1 MVAYFILA
9 LCASHVAATKVMF
22 VKGVYGWLE
31 GSDELLEIDIQ
42 AKTSRHVL
50 YLNGTWGL
58 SSSVVCGNTW
68 YGAGQRWF
76 SQSHSGTIQMV
87 DISGSA
93 GKLIGIQAMDFFPYQ
108 IRCGK
113 QEHELFAVGFDNTV
127 EEKVHLYHISNLDS
141 LVAPTSTIIGTFPI
155 QDFAQETAHGCI
167 FQFTEDSLYAHCAI
181 SVNATAAGAEMF
193 KMDLSTGTIST
204 HKQYEGAPGRPIFFV
219 HPSNGKFTGV
229 FGRPTSLPTTTLAP
243 GGPVETIYD
252 YYFCDIDASS
262 TKVSVSQCKVLEYA
276 KSNWYG
282 FSIPS
287 SPAHC
292 NGDDTNYY
300 FASARPTKRLTKD
313 YHLSISAADMNTG
326 DLTDAFQ
333 LTDGFNSS
341 YVMHWY
347 GSTLCCS
354 SSSTAQSTVL
364 V

>member
-22 VKGVYGWLE
+22 VKGRYPWSTLGK
-31 GSDELLEIDIQ
+31 GTGELLEIDIQ

-50 YLNGTWGL
+50 DLNGTGDL

-68 YGAGQRWF
+68 YGAGTPFF
-76 SQSHSGTIQMV
+76 SGGSTITIV

-93 GKLIGIQAMDFFPYQ
+93 GKLIGIRAIDFFPYQ

-113 QEHELFAVGFDNTV
+113 QEHELFAVGVDKTF
-127 EEKVHLYHISNLDS
+127 EEKLHLYHISNLDS

-155 QDFAQETAHGCI
+155 HDFTPDTCI
-167 FQFTEDSLYAHCAI
+167 FQYTEDSLYAHCAI
-181 SVNATAAGAEMF
+181 QMNATAFSAEMF

-204 HKQYEGAPGRPIFFV
+204 HKQYEGAPGRPIFFG

-229 FGRPTSLPTTTLAP
+229 LGRPSSLPTTTVAP
-243 GGPVETIYD
+243 GGPTETRYD

-262 TKVSVSQCKVLEYA
+262 TKVSVSQCKEYA
-276 KSNWYG
+276 KRNWYALADLAD
-282 FSIPS
+282 

-300 FASARPTKRLTKD
+300 FPSDLPAKRLTKE
-313 YHLSISAADMNTG
+313 YLSISAADMNTG
-326 DLTDAFQ
+326 DITDAFH
-333 LTDGFNSS
+333 LKEDGPWHTN
-341 YVMHWY
+341 WY
-347 GSTLCCS
+347 AATLCCS
-354 SSSTAQSTVL
+354 SSSTVQSTVL

>member
-9 LCASHVAATKVMF
+9 LCATHVAATKVMF

-50 YLNGTWGL
+50 YLNGTWAL

-68 YGAGQRWF
+68 YGAGTRWF

-155 QDFAQETAHGCI
+155 QFMEGTCI

-181 SVNATAAGAEMF
+181 PGPVNATASGAEMF

-243 GGPVETIYD
+243 FGPIETIYD

-262 TKVSVSQCKVLEYA
+262 TKVSVSQCKEYA
-276 KSNWYG
+276 KRNWYA

-300 FASARPTKRLTKD
+300 FTSVRPTKRLTKD
-313 YHLSISAADMNTG
+313 YLSISAADMNTG

-333 LTDGFNSS
+333 LNTPVTSQ
-341 YVMHWY
+341 MRWY